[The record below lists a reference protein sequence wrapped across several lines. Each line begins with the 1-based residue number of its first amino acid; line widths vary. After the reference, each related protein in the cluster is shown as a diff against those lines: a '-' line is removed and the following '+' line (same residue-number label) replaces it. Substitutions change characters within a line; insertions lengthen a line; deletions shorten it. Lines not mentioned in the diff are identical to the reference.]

1 MSIAKRTKNTT
12 LFGERSIICK
22 HCGKV
27 AIMYSSKALY
37 CGRTCRYKHNY
48 NYEKNKPSRKS

>member
-48 NYEKNKPSRKS
+48 NYEKVKPSG